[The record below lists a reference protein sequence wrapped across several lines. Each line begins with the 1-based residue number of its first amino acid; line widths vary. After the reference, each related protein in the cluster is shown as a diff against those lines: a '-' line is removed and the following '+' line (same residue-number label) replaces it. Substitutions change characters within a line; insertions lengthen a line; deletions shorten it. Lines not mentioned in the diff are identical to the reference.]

1 MADNETKAE
10 ETKQAFDL
18 STLTKEQIKELS
30 EKNDA
35 FKEYVNQQKDQH
47 FSKSI
52 ETWKANNLQKLVDEE
67 LNKRNPKETA
77 EQKAFRE
84 LQEEVK
90 ELKLAKTTA
99 ENRADAVRSFNA
111 EGLPEDLLDV
121 LDYTD
126 AEKMQAQ
133 IERIKTAYKDILS
146 RQVEEQVAKKT
157 GRKPAEPDSK
167 IDNPL
172 GYNPFDKDRWNLTD
186 QLKLDSEYPELAKA
200 LEKAAKK

>member
-1 MADNETKAE
+1 MAEDEKKVENTE
-10 ETKQAFDL
+10 QAFDL
-18 STLTKEQIKELS
+18 STLTKEQIRELS

-67 LNKRNPKETA
+67 LNKRNPKETP
-77 EQKAFRE
+77 EQKALRE

-111 EGLPEDLLDV
+111 DGLPEELLDV
-121 LDYTD
+121 LDYTN

-133 IERIKTAYKDILS
+133 IERIKTAYKDQLS

-157 GRKPAEPDSK
+157 GRKPADPDHK

-186 QLKLDSEYPELAKA
+186 QLKLDSEYPDLAKA